1 MKQSDMICSF
11 CGRGE
16 PEVKKFIASPNGN
29 AFICEECIEICKS
42 IVTNNETKINIESKK
57 LLTPKQIKAHL
68 DDYIIGQDEAK
79 KVLSV
84 AVYNHYK
91 KVNHNLNIKSKTKI
105 ELDKSNILLV
115 GPTGCG
121 KTLLA
126 KTLAKILEVPF
137 AMCDATTLTEA
148 GYVGDD
154 VESVL
159 SKLLASSGGDI
170 KKAQMGIV
178 YIDEIDKIAKKS
190 ENRNLPK
197 DPSGEGVQQ
206 ALLKII
212 EGTNA
217 NVPLQTTRKTPYQES
232 VSLDTTNILFICGGA
247 FVGLDKIVDERSKN
261 HNLGFSKKL
270 DTDKSLQA
278 IMPQDLIK
286 FGLIPEFVGRL
297 PVVSKLQ
304 KLTNQDLQDILTKP
318 KNSIIKQFQE
328 ILYIDGVNFVASDS
342 AIEEIAREASNL
354 ADGARG
360 LRTILENNLL
370 DAMYN
375 LPASDIKTCTLDACD
390 KKLLIRYDDAIL
402 KNGNLQDKI
411 KVQKDK
417 TISVNSN

>member
-1 MKQSDMICSF
+1 MQKNNNMICSF
-11 CGRGE
+11 CGRGQ
-16 PEVKKFIASPNGN
+16 PEIKKFIASPNGN
-29 AFICEECIEICKS
+29 SFICEDCIAICGS
-42 IVTNNETKINIESKK
+42 IIKTDVKEQNLEQKK
-57 LLTPKQIKAHL
+57 LLAPKQIKEHL
-68 DDYIIGQDEAK
+68 DDFIIGQDEAK

-91 KVNHNLNIKSKTKI
+91 KINHNINSKSKNKI

-159 SKLLASSGGDI
+159 SKLLVSSGGDVR
-170 KKAQMGIV
+170 KAQTGIV
-178 YIDEIDKIAKKS
+178 YIDEIDKIAKKN

-197 DPSGEGVQQ
+197 DPAGEGVQQ

-212 EGTNA
+212 EGTVA
-217 NVPLQTTRKTPYQES
+217 SVPIQTGKRTPYQET
-232 VSLDTTNILFICGGA
+232 VSIDTSNILFICGGA
-247 FVGLDKIVDERSKN
+247 FVGLDKIIEERSKN
-261 HNLGFSKKL
+261 HNLGFSKKESEETL
-270 DTDKSLQA
+270 SSA
-278 IMPQDLIK
+278 VMPQDLIK

-297 PVVSKLQ
+297 PIVSKLK
-304 KLTNQDLQDILTKP
+304 KLTNQDLVDILTKP
-318 KNSIIKQFQE
+318 KNSIIKQYQQMMQ
-328 ILYIDGVNFVASDS
+328 IDGISFIASDD
-342 AIEEIAREASNL
+342 AISEIAREASSL
-354 ADGARG
+354 GDGARG

-375 LPASDIKTCTLDACD
+375 LPTSDIKKFELDAKN
-390 KKLLIRYDDAIL
+390 KKLLL
-402 KNGNLQDKI
+402 KFDETKSVSIN
-411 KVQKDK
+411 
-417 TISVNSN
+417 ISN